1 MYILCCDGTCTVRA
15 PCHMNLTVLNEQ
27 LTNKKYSIRLTKY
40 ISVLIHDHISHTH
53 AHTHIHLCLCL
64 PFNNIALIKY
74 HQFSQMQLTLSIY
87 VFSFLWHRVLH
98 LSTPMG
104 LSSGAVNSILL
115 KITNFAK
122 IIYSTLSRI
131 MNNINNC
138 NTNTVKII
146 YNLFIGKNY
155 HRS

>member
-1 MYILCCDGTCTVRA
+1 
-15 PCHMNLTVLNEQ
+15 
-27 LTNKKYSIRLTKY
+27 
-40 ISVLIHDHISHTH
+40 
-53 AHTHIHLCLCL
+53 
-64 PFNNIALIKY
+64 
-74 HQFSQMQLTLSIY
+74 
-87 VFSFLWHRVLH
+87 
-98 LSTPMG
+98 MG